1 MSTSSPVASQV
12 AGRGFLHVSMGAAI
26 HAQIAVAVGVVAK
39 SVAIS
44 CAIAV
49 RAERFIPRQ
58 ALKFSM

>member
-1 MSTSSPVASQV
+1 
-12 AGRGFLHVSMGAAI
+12 MGAAI